1 MCDCASTAKIVTG
14 LFRNILRKKGTEMR
28 VNVDPVDR
36 LIRIAVGMVLLAAM
50 VLFEGNWRWLGLTG
64 VLPLA
69 SGIAGWCPIYA
80 WLMRD

>member
-1 MCDCASTAKIVTG
+1 VTG

-28 VNVDPVDR
+28 ANVDPLDR
-36 LIRIAVGMVLLAAM
+36 LIRIAVGMVLLAAV
-50 VLFEGNWRWLGLTG
+50 VLVPASWRWFGLIG
-64 VLPLA
+64 LLPLA